1 MDETKEKLQQIVNSL
16 EGAKSVETAH
26 LIFNSVAPCV
36 PLVGS
41 LASALVAKHTEAGQ
55 TKLNEV
61 IYSVLETHDD
71 AITKLWDAIFDT
83 RPSKAQFIMLF
94 EEVTGL
100 PMPTSLDANHEIH
113 ILLNPITVEKFEPY
127 IRLRWIEIIPFG
139 GNIIQLGGNNQIGDF
154 IEDKKNPYG
163 FGNSFKMIVKNGFFT

>member
-1 MDETKEKLQQIVNSL
+1 MDKTKEKLKQIVDCL

-26 LIFNSVAPCV
+26 LIFNSVGACV
-36 PLVGS
+36 PLVG
-41 LASALVAKHTEAGQ
+41 ALVAKHTEASQ
-55 TKLNEV
+55 TKLNET
-61 IYSVLETHDD
+61 IYSVLDAHDD
-71 AITKLWDAIFDT
+71 AIAKLWDAIFDT

-100 PMPTSLDANHEIH
+100 PMPTTLDANCEIH

-127 IRLRWIEIIPFG
+127 IRLRWIEIVPFAN
-139 GNIIQLGGNNQIGDF
+139 NIVQLGGNNQIGDF

>member
-16 EGAKSVETAH
+16 EGAKSTETAH

-36 PLVGS
+36 PLIGS

-55 TKLNEV
+55 TKLNEA
-61 IYSVLETHDD
+61 IYSVLDAHDD
-71 AITKLWDAIFDT
+71 AIAKLWDAIFDT

-100 PMPTSLDANHEIH
+100 PMPATFEAVSEIY
-113 ILLNPITVEKFEPY
+113 IFLNPATVTEFNPY
-127 IRLRWIEIIPFG
+127 VRLGWIEIKPFG
-139 GNIIQLGGNNQIGDF
+139 NNLMSLGCNNYISGY
-154 IEDKKNPYG
+154 IEDHKNPYG
-163 FGNSFKMIVKNGFFT
+163 LGNSFKMIVKKGFFI